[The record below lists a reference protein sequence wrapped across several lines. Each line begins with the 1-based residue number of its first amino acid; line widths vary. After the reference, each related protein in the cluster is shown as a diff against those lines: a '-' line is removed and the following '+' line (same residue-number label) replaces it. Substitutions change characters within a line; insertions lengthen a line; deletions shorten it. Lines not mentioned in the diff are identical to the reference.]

1 MTDVSRGEK
10 WHPLFEYNRLLDKEQ
25 HPFCFDQAKTNLLFL
40 LEPRIDTEGIGAAK
54 KNPIAEAIHE
64 HMDIVTDGWLRKMP
78 LQFFD
83 YWAREDA
90 DGDSALTQ
98 YCPSDYLRT
107 MAQRAHEAQRRLL
120 GLEQSGNVIKVNFRR
135 SA

>member
-10 WHPLFEYNRLLDKEQ
+10 WYPLFEYNRLLDKEQ

-40 LEPRIDTEGIGAAK
+40 LEPRIDTEGVGAAK
-54 KNPIAEAIHE
+54 KNHSASAIHE
-64 HMDIVTDGWLRKMP
+64 HMDIVTDEWLRKMP
-78 LQFFD
+78 LQFLE
-83 YWAREDA
+83 YWTREDV

-98 YCPSDYLRT
+98 HCPPDYLRT
-107 MAQRAHEAQRRLL
+107 MAKRAHEAQRRLL

>member
-10 WHPLFEYNRLLDKEQ
+10 WHPLFEYNRLLAKEQ

-40 LEPRIDTEGIGAAK
+40 LEPRIDTEGVGAAK

-64 HMDIVTDGWLRKMP
+64 HMDIVTDEWLRKMP
-78 LQFFD
+78 LQFLEKD
-83 YWAREDA
+83 GRGGKYWTREDV

-98 YCPSDYLRT
+98 HCPPDYLRT
-107 MAQRAHEAQRRLL
+107 MAKRAHEAQRYC
-120 GLEQSGNVIKVNFRR
+120 VNDRKDGP
-135 SA
+135 

>member
-25 HPFCFDQAKTNLLFL
+25 HPFCFDQAKVNLFSL
-40 LEPRIDTEGIGAAK
+40 LEPRIDTEGVGAAK

-64 HMDIVTDGWLRKMP
+64 HMDIVTDEWLRKMP
-78 LQFFD
+78 LQFLE
-83 YWAREDA
+83 YWTREDV

-98 YCPSDYLRT
+98 HCPPDYLRT
-107 MAQRAHEAQRRLL
+107 MTKRAHEAQRRLL

>member
-54 KNPIAEAIHE
+54 KNLIAGAIHD
-64 HMDIVTDGWLRKMP
+64 HMDIVTDEWLRKMP
-78 LQFFD
+78 LQFLE
-83 YWAREDA
+83 YWTREDV

-98 YCPSDYLRT
+98 HCPPDYLRT
-107 MAQRAHEAQRRLL
+107 MAKRAHEAQRRLL

>member
-10 WHPLFEYNRLLDKEQ
+10 WHPLFEYNRLLAKEQ

-64 HMDIVTDGWLRKMP
+64 HMDIVTDDWLRKMP
-78 LQFFD
+78 LQFLE
-83 YWAREDA
+83 YWTREDV

-98 YCPSDYLRT
+98 HCPPDYLRT
-107 MAQRAHEAQRRLL
+107 MAKRAHEAQRRLL

>member
-10 WHPLFEYNRLLDKEQ
+10 WHPLFEYSQLLDKEQ
-25 HPFCFDQAKTNLLFL
+25 QPFCFDQAKVNLLYL

-64 HMDIVTDGWLRKMP
+64 HMDIVTDEWLRKMP
-78 LQFFD
+78 LQFLE
-83 YWAREDA
+83 YWTREDV

-98 YCPSDYLRT
+98 HCPPDYLRT
-107 MAQRAHEAQRRLL
+107 MAKRAHEAQRRLL

-135 SA
+135 KA

>member
-64 HMDIVTDGWLRKMP
+64 HMDIVMDEWLRKMP
-78 LQFFD
+78 LQFLE
-83 YWAREDA
+83 YWTREDV

-98 YCPSDYLRT
+98 HCPPDYLRT
-107 MAQRAHEAQRRLL
+107 MAKRAHEAQRRLL

>member
-10 WHPLFEYNRLLDKEQ
+10 WHPLFEYSRLLDKEQ
-25 HPFCFDQAKTNLLFL
+25 QPFCFDQAKTNLLYL

-64 HMDIVTDGWLRKMP
+64 HMDIVTDEWLRKMP
-78 LQFFD
+78 LQFLE
-83 YWAREDA
+83 YWTREDV

-98 YCPSDYLRT
+98 HCPPDYLRT
-107 MAQRAHEAQRRLL
+107 MAKRAHEAQRRLL